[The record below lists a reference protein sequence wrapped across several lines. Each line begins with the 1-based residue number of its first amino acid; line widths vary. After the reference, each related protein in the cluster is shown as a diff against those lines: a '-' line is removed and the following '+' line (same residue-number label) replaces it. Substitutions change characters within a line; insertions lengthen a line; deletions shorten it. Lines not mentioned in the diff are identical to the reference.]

1 MAVERRHV
9 ACPVEESTAAGIRVE
24 NLWKVFAPKGV
35 VVDVTDPDRIAHAER
50 SGAVVAVR
58 DVSFEVKPGELF
70 VVMGLSGS
78 GKSTLIRCL
87 LRLVE
92 PTAGTIVAAGQDVTA
107 MNPAQLT
114 EFRRRRVAMVFQ
126 HYGLLPHRTVLDNAA
141 FGLKLRGVPKEQRYA
156 RAREAL
162 ARVGLA
168 GWEDRYPS
176 ALSGGM
182 QQRVGIARALAN
194 DPDIMLWDEPF
205 SGLDPL
211 IRREMQDEL
220 VRLQRE
226 MQKTIVFVTHD
237 LDEAIRLGDR
247 MAVMKGGQFVQVGPP
262 WEIVHNPV
270 NEYVRRFVQAR
281 SQVVPEDVGAYTDAL
296 LPANVHSA
304 AAGQGVAAGGA
315 DGTAGSHA
323 ASGRGIAGR
332 GPVGHPGR
340 ASHGCAAAPR
350 TEGRPASRVSQGA

>member
-1 MAVERRHV
+1 M
-9 ACPVEESTAAGIRVE
+9 TASAGIQVK

-35 VVDVTDPDRIAHAER
+35 TIDVTDPGAMASAEQA
-50 SGAVVAVR
+50 GAVVAVR
-58 DVSFEVKPGELF
+58 DVSFEVQPGELF

-92 PTAGTIVAAGQDVTA
+92 PTAGTIACDGRDVTG
-107 MNPAQLT
+107 MSPRELM
-114 EFRRRRVAMVFQ
+114 EFRRHQVAMVFQ

-141 FGLKLRGVPKEQRYA
+141 FGLKLRGMPREERYA

-168 GWEDRYPS
+168 GWENRYPS

-194 DPDIMLWDEPF
+194 DPAILLWDEPF

-211 IRREMQDEL
+211 IRREMQDEVL
-220 VRLQRE
+220 RLQRE
-226 MQKTIVFVTHD
+226 LQKTIVFVTHD
-237 LDEAIRLGDR
+237 LDEAMRLGDR
-247 MAVMKGGQFVQVGPP
+247 MAVMKDGQFVQVGRPEDVINRP
-262 WEIVHNPV
+262 A

-281 SQVVPEDVGAYTDAL
+281 QPVAVATDRSVMKLASGN
-296 LPANVHSA
+296 PRPP
-304 AAGQGVAAGGA
+304 
-315 DGTAGSHA
+315 A
-323 ASGRGIAGR
+323 ASLPVGSAGR
-332 GPVGHPGR
+332 GGR
-340 ASHGCAAAPR
+340 AAQDGAAAAR
-350 TEGRPASRVSQGA
+350 DGALAEDARPAGEGVARVS

>member
-1 MAVERRHV
+1 MIE
-9 ACPVEESTAAGIRVE
+9 IE
-24 NLWKVFAPKGV
+24 NLTKQFGERTVLEDVSLSVDSGEILAV
-35 VVDVTDPDRIAHAER
+35 VGP
-50 SGAVVAVR
+50 SGA
-58 DVSFEVKPGELF
+58 
-70 VVMGLSGS
+70 
-78 GKSTLIRCL
+78 GKSTLSRCVSFLERPTSGTVRVDGQDLTRLEGAELLAARRRIGVIFQSAPL
-87 LRLVE
+87 LR
-92 PTAGTIVAAGQDVTA
+92 
-107 MNPAQLT
+107 
-114 EFRRRRVAMVFQ
+114 R
-126 HYGLLPHRTVLDNAA
+126 RTVAQN
-141 FGLKLRGVPKEQRYA
+141 V
-156 RAREAL
+156 AL
-162 ARVGLA
+162 PMEYLHATSESIDKRVTELLERVGLA
-168 GWEDRYPS
+168 DRRDYYP
-176 ALSGGM
+176 AQLSGG
-182 QQRVGIARALAN
+182 QKQRVGIARALAN